1 MTMRTVLTGLG
12 ILAIVVSALADWLG
26 LGQEPRFGWKQGIG
40 VAVGCALVVGGLLL
54 RRAPR

>member
-1 MTMRTVLTGLG
+1 MRRVLIGLG

-26 LGQEPRFGWKQGIG
+26 VGQEPRFGWKQGIG
-40 VAVGCALVVGGLLL
+40 IAVGCALVVAGLLL